1 MKTNALRLCLFLL
14 FLLSACHPKKPNT
27 PLNVVND
34 VTQLN
39 PIKVSKII
47 TPTNNTEIALAIK
60 THQGPISIGGGR
72 FSQGGQTA
80 TENALQIDMRKFNR
94 IISFSKADKE
104 ITVQAGIRWREL
116 IQYIDKYN
124 LSVRIMQTYANFTV
138 GGSLSV
144 NVHGRY
150 VGQGPIISSV
160 KSFKIILADGSLIN
174 ASRNENM
181 DIFYATI
188 GGYGG
193 MGVITEV
200 TLLLTDNE
208 KVERKD
214 SVMKLSGYSKFFVSK
229 IRNQSHVVFHNA
241 DIYPN
246 DFSEVRAVSYVKTN
260 KALTITERI
269 KPNTGNYAV
278 NRFAVKVASGSDFGK
293 WIRKKIFD
301 PIHYNAKIVEWRNY
315 EATYDVAELEPKS
328 RKNYTYV
335 LQEYFIP
342 VEHFDAFTPKL
353 ITVLKNNKVNVL
365 NISIR
370 HANKDEGS
378 YLAWA
383 KTEVFAFVVYYKQDV
398 STAAKAEVKK
408 WTRDLINA
416 TLSEQGSYYLPYQI
430 NATKEQFN
438 KAYPNADQF
447 FKIKQKYDPE
457 YKFRNKLF
465 DAYYNQ
471 DYKNNNQLH

>member
-1 MKTNALRLCLFLL
+1 MKINTPRFFLFLL
-14 FLLSACHPKKPNT
+14 FLLSACHPNKPST
-27 PLNVVND
+27 PLNLVND
-34 VTQLN
+34 ITQLN
-39 PIKVSKII
+39 PIKVSRVI
-47 TPTNNTEIALAIK
+47 TPTSNAEIAATIK
-60 THQGPISIGGGR
+60 KHQGPVSIGGGR

-94 IISFSKADKE
+94 VISFSKAKKE

-150 VGQGPIISSV
+150 VGQGPIILSV
-160 KSFKIILADGSLIN
+160 KSFKLILADGTLIN
-174 ASRNENM
+174 ASRNENI
-181 DIFYATI
+181 DIFYAAI

-193 MGVITEV
+193 IGIITEV
-200 TLLLTDNE
+200 TLQLTDNE
-208 KVERKD
+208 KVERQNR
-214 SVMKLSGYSKFFVSK
+214 VMKLIDYSKFFASE

-260 KALTITERI
+260 KALTTTDRI
-269 KPNTGNYAV
+269 KPNTGSYSMNK
-278 NRFAVKVASGSDFGK
+278 FAMKVVSGSDFGK

-301 PIHYNAKIVEWRNY
+301 PMHYNTEIVEWRNY

-328 RKNYTYV
+328 RKNSTYV

-342 VEHFDAFTPKL
+342 VDHFDTFTPKL
-353 ITVLKNNKVNVL
+353 IAILKNNSVNVI

-383 KTEVFAFVVYYKQDV
+383 KTEVFAFVIYYKQDI
-398 STAAKAEVKK
+398 STAAKTKVKK
-408 WTRDLINA
+408 WTQELVNA
-416 TLSEQGSYYLPYQI
+416 SLSELGSYYLPYQI
-430 NATKEQFN
+430 NATREQFY
-438 KAYPNADQF
+438 KAYPNANQF
-447 FKIKQKYDPE
+447 FKIKQQYDPN

-465 DAYYNQ
+465 DAYYHP
-471 DYKNNNQLH
+471 KN

>member
-1 MKTNALRLCLFLL
+1 MKINAIIFFLIISSL
-14 FLLSACHPKKPNT
+14 HFACHPDEAIEQKNI
-27 PLNVVND
+27 VND

-39 PIKVSKII
+39 PIKVAEVIA
-47 TPTNNTEIALAIK
+47 PATNEEIANAVK

-94 IISFSKADKE
+94 VLSFSKADKE

-124 LSVRIMQTYANFTV
+124 LSVKIMQTYANFTV

-150 VGQGPIISSV
+150 VGQGPIILSV
-160 KSFKIILADGSLIN
+160 KSFKIILADGTLLN
-174 ASRNENM
+174 ASRTENQE
-181 DIFYATI
+181 IFYAAI

-193 MGVITEV
+193 IGVITEV
-200 TLLLTDNE
+200 TLHLTENS
-208 KVERKD
+208 KVEQQD
-214 SVMKLSGYSKFFVSK
+214 SLMKLSEYKNFFVSK
-229 IRNQSHVVFHNA
+229 IRNQPHVVFHNA
-241 DIYPN
+241 DIYPT
-246 DFSEVRAVSYVKTN
+246 DFTRVRAVSYVKTDN
-260 KALTITERI
+260 ALTITDRI
-269 KPNTGNYAV
+269 KPNNESYAM
-278 NRFAVKVASGSDFGK
+278 NRFAMKVASGSDFGK
-293 WIRKKIFD
+293 WIRKKVFD
-301 PIHYNAKIVEWRNY
+301 PLHYKNKIIEWRNY

-328 RKNYTYV
+328 RKSSTYV

-342 VEHFDAFTPKL
+342 VVHFDSFTPKM
-353 ITVLKNNKVNVL
+353 IKILKDNKVNVL

-383 KTEVFAFVVYYKQDV
+383 KTEVFAFVIYYKQNV
-398 STAAKAEVKK
+398 SEEAKAQVKK
-408 WTRDLINA
+408 WTRALVNA
-416 TLSEQGSYYLPYQI
+416 SISEKGSYYLPYQI
-430 NATKEQFN
+430 HATKEQFS

-447 FKIKQKYDPE
+447 FKVKQKYDPT

-465 DAYYNQ
+465 DAYYSEN
-471 DYKNNNQLH
+471 K